1 MIKNTKKNADK
12 FNRKFN
18 ELNDGNVSS
27 RFYKAL
33 CNKDLIDSD
42 YK

>member
-1 MIKNTKKNADK
+1 MDEIYDKKYKEKCDK

-33 CNKDLIDSD
+33 CNKEFD
-42 YK
+42 